1 LPDFTEWEDVRGIPC
16 TTELKVLYYKER
28 KLKGGH
34 PDVAYLRKKLAAL
47 GIEENKR
54 EEVLKPI
61 IGRMTQSKN
70 IV

>member
-1 LPDFTEWEDVRGIPC
+1 LPYFIEWEDVHGISC

-34 PDVAYLRKKLAAL
+34 QDVAYLRKKLASL

-54 EEVLKPI
+54 EEILKLI
-61 IGRMTQSKN
+61 IDRTNQSKN